1 MQVWTQMKLK
11 IRIFFHLFST
21 NLMLVI
27 AVPDFFKEKQNANEI
42 YLVKLRSAY
51 FFQNNPIFWYYRQ
64 YCLITGLYMLEPWE
78 QSLFNCVI
86 FAVCAFVEILLKAVG
101 DAPILKQNKW
111 TVDEKK
117 TVAELCIFL
126 RSYMKV
132 TAYFSVMPICI
143 ISSRIADT
151 FLIRNHDEYFYSSH
165 ILILQRFQL
174 NDSDSL
180 LLFINQCFAP
190 SPDQTVRN
198 LKDCFAPGDSKLV
211 INYSKAQAWG

>member
-1 MQVWTQMKLK
+1 MKLK

-86 FAVCAFVEILLKAVG
+86 FAVFLHKVFVVVICNLNTTFFQTFKVS
-101 DAPILKQNKW
+101 
-111 TVDEKK
+111 
-117 TVAELCIFL
+117 FL
-126 RSYMKV
+126 G
-132 TAYFSVMPICI
+132 F
-143 ISSRIADT
+143 
-151 FLIRNHDEYFYSSH
+151 
-165 ILILQRFQL
+165 
-174 NDSDSL
+174 
-180 LLFINQCFAP
+180 
-190 SPDQTVRN
+190 
-198 LKDCFAPGDSKLV
+198 
-211 INYSKAQAWG
+211 

>member
-1 MQVWTQMKLK
+1 MFERRENGHDSIVAK
-11 IRIFFHLFST
+11 
-21 NLMLVI
+21 
-27 AVPDFFKEKQNANEI
+27 
-42 YLVKLRSAY
+42 
-51 FFQNNPIFWYYRQ
+51 NNPIFWYYRQ

-126 RSYMKV
+126 RSYMK
-132 TAYFSVMPICI
+132 
-143 ISSRIADT
+143 
-151 FLIRNHDEYFYSSH
+151 
-165 ILILQRFQL
+165 RFQL

-211 INYSKAQAWG
+211 INYSKTQAWG

>member
-1 MQVWTQMKLK
+1 
-11 IRIFFHLFST
+11 
-21 NLMLVI
+21 
-27 AVPDFFKEKQNANEI
+27 
-42 YLVKLRSAY
+42 
-51 FFQNNPIFWYYRQ
+51 
-64 YCLITGLYMLEPWE
+64 MLEPWE

-86 FAVCAFVEILLKAVG
+86 FGVCAFVEILLKAVG

-126 RSYMKV
+126 RSYMK
-132 TAYFSVMPICI
+132 
-143 ISSRIADT
+143 
-151 FLIRNHDEYFYSSH
+151 
-165 ILILQRFQL
+165 L

-211 INYSKAQAWG
+211 INYSKTQAWG